1 MQISIIDHGPLR
13 AKVTIVVDGQS
24 VAFPEHS
31 FRQLGDLM
39 FLLGATQNPAG
50 QQARE
55 PAGQQG
61 RNNWTLDPE
70 EVRSQVFQVE
80 REVLTENVRLL
91 ERKLEKVQSK
101 ATLDAQV
108 ARDRISGLIDENKHL
123 QDIIHEPIWR
133 KMLRFLGGSI

>member
-39 FLLGATQNPAG
+39 FLLGATPN
-50 QQARE
+50 